1 MANNPNHMD
10 NLTPFEESKRDR
22 SVKAGEKGGI
32 ASGEA
37 RRLNKRLANLT
48 KYTDRQT
55 LTKHK
60 RKLRKL
66 WKVRNKGFIEGDK
79 EITGEQVR
87 EEIADI
93 IENMRIIKD
102 CGGDVLNIVAIAN
115 SPYLAI
121 SKPGVVIKAQA
132 ELWDRQEGK
141 ATQNIVNSGSIETKT
156 IYIKEKEDKDYDNHI
171 DDTINGD

>member
-1 MANNPNHMD
+1 MTNNK
-10 NLTPFEESKRDR
+10 NLLNGKDTQFS
-22 SVKAGEKGGI
+22 SLNGEGTARNAGI

-66 WKVRNKGFIEGDK
+66 WKVRNKGFIEGYK

-121 SKPGVVIKAQA
+121 SKPEVVIKAQA

-141 ATQNIVNSGSIETKT
+141 AIQKIETAGSELRKT
-156 IYIKEKEDKDYDNHI
+156 ILVTKEELEEEEKEMLKEFED
-171 DDTINGD
+171 G